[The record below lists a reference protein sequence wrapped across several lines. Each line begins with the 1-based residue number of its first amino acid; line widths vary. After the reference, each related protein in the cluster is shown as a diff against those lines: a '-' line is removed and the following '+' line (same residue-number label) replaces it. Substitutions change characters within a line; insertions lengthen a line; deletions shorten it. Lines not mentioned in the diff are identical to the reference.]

1 MRASLAIAT
10 LSTLVV
16 FAACSSS
23 SGNSNGTSPTSDAG
37 TDAGCIGSC
46 TDAGAGSVSIE
57 GDVFKFLT
65 EVEGPRIQNAKVSI
79 LEHPEMTFTTT
90 DDAHFKFDHLT
101 PGEDVTLVVEEPS
114 IATTQTST
122 MKVGPK
128 GINPLSIQVVPS
140 GLFSVLAATLPQP
153 PALDSTCAIA
163 TTVARMGGMLFTH
176 QRQGMPGVV
185 VKLDPPV
192 DASSGPFYFTEA
204 VVPSATQGIT
214 SIDGGVLFYRVP
226 PGKYVLSASKDGN
239 VFNTVDIDCRVGM
252 IVNAGPP
259 MGLLA
264 NVTNPDFAGGL
275 GRADDAYSAASDA
288 FCEETAKCVNETDA
302 GVTNAYPA
310 ATLTDCKAA
319 YRNWWSYVDETCDGT
334 AKVRD
339 AAKTLYACRTTSCA
353 NALGNDSV
361 CAAEDTAFR
370 AAEAIYG
377 ECVAAK

>member
-1 MRASLAIAT
+1 MRAPLAIVT
-10 LSTLVV
+10 LSTLAV

-23 SGNSNGTSPTSDAG
+23 SNGTAPTNDAG

-46 TDAGAGSVSIE
+46 ADASSGGVSIE
-57 GDVFKFLT
+57 GDIFEFLT
-65 EVEGPRIQNAKVSI
+65 EVQGPRIQNAKISV

-90 DDAHFKFDHLT
+90 ADAHFKLDHLT
-101 PGEDVTLVVEEPS
+101 PGESVTLLVEEPS

-128 GINPLSIQVVPS
+128 GIYPLSIQVVPTA
-140 GLFSVLAATLPQP
+140 LFSALAATLPQP

-185 VKLDPPV
+185 VKLEPPV

-204 VVPSATQGIT
+204 VVPSATQGMT
-214 SIDGGVLFYRVP
+214 SIDGGVLYYRVP

-264 NVTNPDFAGGL
+264 NVPSPDFAQGV
-275 GRADDAYSAASDA
+275 GRSDDAYSAASDA
-288 FCEETAKCVNETDA
+288 FCEETATCVNQTDG

-310 ATLTDCKAA
+310 TTLTDCKAA
-319 YRNWWSYVDETCDGT
+319 YRNWWSYVDETCDGA

-339 AAKTLYACRTTSCA
+339 AAKTFYACRTASCA
-353 NALGNDSV
+353 NALGDDSV
-361 CAAEDTAFR
+361 CTAEDASFR
-370 AAEAIYG
+370 AAEATYG
-377 ECVAAK
+377 ACVAAK